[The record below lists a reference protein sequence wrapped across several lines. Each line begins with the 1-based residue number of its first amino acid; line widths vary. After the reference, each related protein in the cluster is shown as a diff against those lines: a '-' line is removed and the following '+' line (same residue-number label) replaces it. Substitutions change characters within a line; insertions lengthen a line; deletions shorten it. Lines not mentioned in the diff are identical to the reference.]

1 VNRVAVIGANGFL
14 GTTITNRFN
23 IDGWE
28 VLPTSRLN
36 STQSQQKLSYVDIY
50 DEASIDDFLLKNRPE
65 LVIST
70 AWETEHGKFWNK
82 ETNIEYAAAT
92 TRLASRCYE
101 LGVLNFIGLGTMSE
115 YGQAPGPCDSKIT
128 PLNPSDLYSKT
139 KSETGIQLKEI
150 AESFGRQFSWL
161 RVFQAFG
168 PKEKELRFIPTLIR
182 TLGSGNKIEI
192 SSPHNKMDWIHSE
205 DVASALSFSIAN
217 ELFGFIDIGTGVSTS
232 VADVS
237 KEVSE
242 IFGFDE
248 SLLVFNTSENPI
260 KKNIYVSESSQIL
273 KLGWKPEKSL
283 ADRLRSLP
291 RFN

>member
-14 GTTITNRFN
+14 GTTITNRLN

-115 YGQAPGPCDSKIT
+115 YGHAPGPCDSKIT

-248 SLLVFNTSENPI
+248 SLLVLNTSENPI

>member
-1 VNRVAVIGANGFL
+1 MNKVAIIGANGFL
-14 GTTITNRFN
+14 GSTITNRFN

-36 STQSQQKLSYVDIY
+36 STQSQQKLSHVDIY

-65 LVIST
+65 LVVST

-82 ETNIEYAAAT
+82 KTNIKYAAAT

-115 YGQAPGPCDSKIT
+115 YGETPGPCDSRIT

-168 PKEKELRFIPTLIR
+168 PREKEQRFIPTLIR
-182 TLGSGNKIEI
+182 TLGSGNKLEI
-192 SSPHNKMDWIHSE
+192 LSPHNRMDWIHSQ

-217 ELFGFIDIGTGVSTS
+217 ELFGFLDIGTGVSTS
-232 VADVS
+232 VADIS
-237 KEVSE
+237 KEVSK

-248 SLLVFNTSENPI
+248 SLLIIKNSENPLN
-260 KKNIYVSESSQIL
+260 KDIYVGESSQIFR
-273 KLGWKPEKSL
+273 LGWKPEKSL
-283 ADRLRSLP
+283 ADRLRSLS